1 MADFT
6 DFIDKV
12 KSAVNMEDFVS
23 EYVTLVRA
31 GKNRRGLC
39 PFHAEKTP
47 SFFVYPDTTSFYC
60 FGCQE
65 AGDIIGFTMKIESLD
80 FLEAL
85 EFLSHKTGIPL
96 PKDNHTSDEGI
107 KLRRRI
113 LEANREAARFY
124 YAQTVNYQLAKDY
137 IRQRGLQPA
146 TVKHFGI
153 GYAPDSWSALT
164 DHLRAKGYSDGE
176 LVASALAKKGE
187 RGGVYDIFR
196 GRLMFP
202 IIDTKGSVIGF
213 GGRLLEYQKRADGYT
228 PPKYLN
234 TSDTPVFK
242 KSKGLYSLQNAKKSG
257 EKSVI
262 LCEGYMDVVSL
273 WQGGFHNTVA
283 TLGTAM
289 GEEQALLL
297 SRGFD
302 EILVS
307 YDNDE
312 AGQRAAARAE
322 NICGSVGIKLK
333 VLQMAGA
340 KDPDEYI
347 AKFGREAF
355 GRVIVGAL
363 SVEEHRLARAKAG
376 IDMAS
381 ADGQAEYLR
390 KAIHEIA
397 RIFDPIKRETYI
409 AKTAKDLG
417 VKSDVLRAEVAKQIA
432 IGQRTQAKKNS
443 RTVLSSRPTANMSDE
458 ARLRMQNKRLC
469 DGIEGIIY
477 FLFAAPDY
485 GEYIFTAVDN
495 SAFPT
500 EKYKHIFDAFYRKL
514 VAGESTEISA
524 FNGVLEG
531 DEVSLLAAIVARC
544 RDLPLSREIL
554 DDLMKAVKAP
564 AAAIGGQN
572 FGAMSM
578 DYASMSVEELSQMG
592 AEKLK
597 NEG

>member
-6 DFIDKV
+6 DFIEKV
-12 KSAVNMEDFVS
+12 KNSINIEDLVS
-23 EYVTLVRA
+23 EYVTLSRA
-31 GKNRRGLC
+31 GKNRKGLC

-47 SFFVYPDTTSFYC
+47 SFTVYPDTTSFYC

-65 AGDIIGFTMKIESLD
+65 AGDIIGFIMKIESLD
-80 FLEAL
+80 FIESL

-96 PKDNHTSDEGI
+96 PKDNNVSDEGI

-113 LEANREAARFY
+113 LEANREAARFFFS
-124 YAQTVNYQLAKDY
+124 QTGNYQAARDY
-137 IRQRGLQPA
+137 IGRRGLRPA
-146 TVKHFGI
+146 TIKHFGI
-153 GYAPDSWSALT
+153 GFAPDSWNSLS
-164 DHLRAKGYSDGE
+164 DYMRAKGFSEDE
-176 LVASALAKKGE
+176 LIAAALVKKGE

-213 GGRLLEYQKRADGYT
+213 GGRLLDYQKNPNGYT

-257 EKSVI
+257 EKAVI

-273 WQGGFHNTVA
+273 WQGGFPNTVA
-283 TLGTAM
+283 TLGTAI

-297 SRGFD
+297 SRSFD

-312 AGQRAAARAE
+312 AGQKAAARAE
-322 NICGSVGIKLK
+322 NICGNVGIKLK
-333 VLQMAGA
+333 VLQMSGA

-355 GRVIVGAL
+355 QSVIGKSL
-363 SVEEHRLARAKAG
+363 TVEEHRLIRAKSG
-376 IDMAS
+376 LDMSS

-390 KAIHEIA
+390 KAIGEIA

-417 VKSDVLRAEVAKQIA
+417 VKSDVLRSEVGKQLA
-432 IGQRTQAKKNS
+432 IGMRTQAKKES
-443 RTVLSSRPTANMSDE
+443 RAVVSSKPTLNVSE
-458 ARLRMQNKRLC
+458 EGRFRFQNKRVA
-469 DGIEGIIY
+469 DAVEGVIY
-477 FLFAAPDY
+477 FLFAASDY

-495 SAFPT
+495 TLIPT
-500 EKYKHIFDAFYRKL
+500 EKYKHIFDAFYGKL
-514 VAGESTEISA
+514 VAGESTEISS
-524 FNGVLEG
+524 FNGILDG

-544 RDLPLSREIL
+544 RSLPLTRDIL
-554 DDLMKAVKAP
+554 DDFIKAIKTP
-564 AAAIGGQN
+564 QAASGKQD
-572 FGAMSM
+572 FG
-578 DYASMSVEELSQMG
+578 SMSIEDLARLG

-597 NEG
+597 NEEE

>member
-12 KSAVNMEDFVS
+12 KNAINIEDFVS
-23 EYVTLVRA
+23 EYVTLSRA
-31 GKNRRGLC
+31 GKNRKGLC

-47 SFFVYPDTTSFYC
+47 SFTVYPDTTSFYC

-80 FLEAL
+80 FIEAL

-96 PKDNHTSDEGI
+96 PKDNNVSDEGI

-113 LEANREAARFY
+113 LEANREAARFFFS
-124 YAQTVNYQLAKDY
+124 QTGNYQAASDY
-137 IRQRGLQPA
+137 IEKRGLKPA
-146 TVKHFGI
+146 TIKHFGI
-153 GYAPDSWSALT
+153 GYAPDSWNALS
-164 DHLRAKGYSDGE
+164 DYLRAKGFSEDE
-176 LVASALAKKGE
+176 LIAAALVKKGE

-196 GRLMFP
+196 GRLIFP

-213 GGRLLEYQKRADGYT
+213 GGRLLDYQKNPNGYT

-257 EKSVI
+257 EKAVI

-273 WQGGFHNTVA
+273 WQGGFQNTVA
-283 TLGTAM
+283 TLGTAI

-297 SRGFD
+297 SRSFD

-312 AGQRAAARAE
+312 AGQKAAARAE
-322 NICGSVGIKLK
+322 NICGNVGIKLK
-333 VLQMAGA
+333 VLQMSGA

-347 AKFGREAF
+347 AKFGKEAF
-355 GRVIVGAL
+355 NSVIGKSL
-363 SVEEHRLARAKAG
+363 TVEEHRLTRAKTG
-376 IDMAS
+376 LDMTS

-390 KAIHEIA
+390 KAIGEIA

-409 AKTAKDLG
+409 AKTAKELG
-417 VKSDVLRAEVAKQIA
+417 VKADILRTEVGKQVV
-432 IGQRTQAKKNS
+432 IGSRVQAKKETQSVIS
-443 RTVLSSRPTANMSDE
+443 RRPVVNMSE
-458 ARLRMQNKRLC
+458 EERLRMQNKRLC
-469 DGIEGIIY
+469 DAAEGLIY
-477 FLFAAPDY
+477 FLFAAADY

-495 SAFPT
+495 ELIPT
-500 EKYKHIFDAFYRKL
+500 EKYKHIYDAFYAKF

-524 FNGVLEG
+524 FNGVIAA

-544 RDLPLSREIL
+544 RDLPLSRDVL
-554 DDLMKAVKAP
+554 DDFIKAVKAP
-564 AAAIGGQN
+564 RAASRQD
-572 FGAMSM
+572 FGAMSLE
-578 DYASMSVEELSQMG
+578 DLARLG

-597 NEG
+597 NEEE